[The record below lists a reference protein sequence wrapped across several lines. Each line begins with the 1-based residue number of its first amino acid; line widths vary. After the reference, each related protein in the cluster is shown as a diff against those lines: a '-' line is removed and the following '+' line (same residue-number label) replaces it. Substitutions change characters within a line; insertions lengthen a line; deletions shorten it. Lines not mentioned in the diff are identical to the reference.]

1 MAERI
6 TSPQVLTEELELD
19 LTLRPSRFDEFVGQ
33 DKIKEN
39 LKIFIQAAKKRKE
52 SLEHTL
58 FYGPPGL
65 GKTTLAFIIAKEMG
79 TNIKSTSGPILDKPA
94 DLAGILTNL
103 QKGEVLFIDEIHRL
117 SHIVEEYLYPAME
130 DFTLDIMIEK
140 GPSARSVK
148 INLNQFTLIGA
159 TTRAGLLT
167 SPLRSR
173 FGLVNRLDF
182 YIPDDLF
189 KIVHRSAKI
198 LNIFITDEGALEIA
212 KRSRGTPRVAN
223 RLLRRVRDYAQVKA
237 KGKIDRKVAIEAL
250 KMLDVDELGLDEMDK
265 RILEV
270 IIHKFKGGPV
280 GINTIAVAV
289 GEEEDTIEEI
299 YEPFL
304 ITEGL
309 LARTPRGRV
318 ATDSA
323 YQHLEIKRESKPQ
336 NELF

>member
-1 MAERI
+1 M
-6 TSPQVLTEELELD
+6 
-19 LTLRPSRFDEFVGQ
+19 
-33 DKIKEN
+33 
-39 LKIFIQAAKKRKE
+39 
-52 SLEHTL
+52 
-58 FYGPPGL
+58 
-65 GKTTLAFIIAKEMG
+65 
-79 TNIKSTSGPILDKPA
+79 
-94 DLAGILTNL
+94 
-103 QKGEVLFIDEIHRL
+103 
-117 SHIVEEYLYPAME
+117 
-130 DFTLDIMIEK
+130 
-140 GPSARSVK
+140 
-148 INLNQFTLIGA
+148 
-159 TTRAGLLT
+159 
-167 SPLRSR
+167 
-173 FGLVNRLDF
+173 
-182 YIPDDLF
+182 
-189 KIVHRSAKI
+189 
-198 LNIFITDEGALEIA
+198 
-212 KRSRGTPRVAN
+212 
-223 RLLRRVRDYAQVKA
+223 
-237 KGKIDRKVAIEAL
+237 AIEAL

>member
-1 MAERI
+1 M
-6 TSPQVLTEELELD
+6 
-19 LTLRPSRFDEFVGQ
+19 
-33 DKIKEN
+33 
-39 LKIFIQAAKKRKE
+39 
-52 SLEHTL
+52 
-58 FYGPPGL
+58 
-65 GKTTLAFIIAKEMG
+65 
-79 TNIKSTSGPILDKPA
+79 KSTSGPILEKPA

-148 INLNQFTLIGA
+148 INLNRFTLIGA

-173 FGLVNRLDF
+173 FGVVSRLDF
-182 YIPDDLF
+182 YKPEDIY

-198 LNIFITDEGALEIA
+198 LNIFVTDEGAMEIA

-270 IIHKFKGGPV
+270 IIQKFKGGPV

-304 ITEGL
+304 IQEGL

-323 YQHLEIKRESKPQ
+323 YRHLEIQKESKSQP
-336 NELF
+336 ELF